1 MTIRETFENNEK
13 KFLSRFATL
22 SSHSKGRAVNE
33 PECEIRTCFQRDR
46 DRIIHCKSFRRL
58 KHKTQ
63 VFFNPEGDHYRDRL
77 THTLEVSQISRTIAK
92 ALFLNEELTEAIALG
107 HDLGHTPFG
116 HAGEKVLDEI
126 TKEKLGQK
134 QTFLHNEQSIRVVT
148 EIEKNGRGLNLTY
161 EVLDGIKNHSGE
173 FIPQTL
179 EGKIVRLSDK
189 IAYIN
194 HDIDDALR
202 AGIFSENDLP
212 AREISVLGRTHRERI
227 NTIVFDIVNRST
239 DREDIIISPE
249 ISDSLFSLRDFLFDN
264 LYLRSPVKI
273 EERKTEKILRELFE
287 YYIDNFDSFM
297 KDYNLKNNINFQNT
311 DSPDSIDFTT
321 RVILIRDYIAN
332 MTDRF
337 ALNKF
342 TEIFIPEKWE
352 IVR

>member
-1 MTIRETFENNEK
+1 MTIRETFENKEK
-13 KFLSRFATL
+13 KFLSKYATL
-22 SSHSKGRAVNE
+22 SSLSKGRAIKE

-126 TKEKLGQK
+126 TKERLGEK
-134 QTFLHNEQSIRVVT
+134 SSFLHNEQSIRVVT
-148 EIEKNGRGLNLTY
+148 EIEKNGKGLNLTF
-161 EVLDGIKNHSGE
+161 EVLDGIRNHSGE
-173 FIPQTL
+173 YIPETL

-212 AREISVLGRTHRERI
+212 EKDISVLGKSHRERI
-227 NTIVFDIVNRST
+227 NTIVLDIVKRST
-239 DREDIIISPE
+239 DRDDIIISPE
-249 ISDSLFSLRDFLFDN
+249 VSDSLFSLRDFLFKN
-264 LYLRSPVKI
+264 LYLRSPVKL

-287 YYIDNFDSFM
+287 YYADNFDSFIE
-297 KDYNLKNNINFQNT
+297 DYNLKNNINFQDDNIAEL
-311 DSPDSIDFTT
+311 IDFKT
-321 RVILIRDYIAN
+321 RIILIRDYISN

-337 ALNKF
+337 ALYKF

-352 IVR
+352 IIR

>member
-92 ALFLNEELTEAIALG
+92 ALFLNEELTEAVALG

-161 EVLDGIKNHSGE
+161 EVLDGIKNHSGK

-227 NTIVFDIVNRST
+227 NTIVFDIVSRST

-311 DSPDSIDFTT
+311 DLPDSIDFTT

>member
-1 MTIRETFENNEK
+1 MTIREIFENKEK
-13 KFLSRFATL
+13 EFLSRHASL
-22 SSHSKGRAVNE
+22 SSFSKGRAVYE
-33 PECEIRTCFQRDR
+33 PECEIRTCYQRDR

-58 KHKTQ
+58 KYKTQ

-126 TKEKLGQK
+126 TREKLGEK
-134 QTFLHNEQSIRVVT
+134 SRFLHNEQSIRVVT
-148 EIEKNGRGLNLTY
+148 EIEKNGKGLNLTY
-161 EVLDGIKNHSGE
+161 EVLDGIKNHSE
-173 FIPQTL
+173 EYMPATL
-179 EGKIVRLSDK
+179 EGKTVRLSDK

-212 AREISVLGRTHRERI
+212 EEEISILGRSHRERI
-227 NTIVFDIVNRST
+227 NTIVLDIVRRSA
-239 DREDIIISPE
+239 DREDIELSPE
-249 ISDSLFSLRDFLFDN
+249 ISRSLFSLRDFLFKN

-273 EERKTEKILRELFE
+273 EEHKTEKILRELFE
-287 YYIDNFDSFM
+287 YYVENFDSFA
-297 KDYNLKNNINFQNT
+297 KDYNLKNNINFSNAELYEN
-311 DSPDSIDFTT
+311 IDFRT
-321 RVILIRDYIAN
+321 RIILIRDYISN

-352 IVR
+352 IIR

>member
-134 QTFLHNEQSIRVVT
+134 QNFLHNEQSIRVVT

-239 DREDIIISPE
+239 DREDIIISSE

>member
-22 SSHSKGRAVNE
+22 SSHSKGRVVNE

-134 QTFLHNEQSIRVVT
+134 QNFLHNEQSIRVVT

-239 DREDIIISPE
+239 DREDIIISSE

>member
-1 MTIRETFENNEK
+1 MTIRETFENKEK
-13 KFLSRFATL
+13 QFLSKYAAL
-22 SSHSKGRAVNE
+22 SSHSKGRTTRE
-33 PECEIRTCFQRDR
+33 PESEIRSCFQRDR

-126 TKEKLGQK
+126 TGERLGK
-134 QTFLHNEQSIRVVT
+134 KNRFLHNEQSIRVVT
-148 EIEKNGRGLNLTY
+148 EIEKNGNGLNLTF

-173 FIPQTL
+173 HIPETL

-202 AGIFSENDLP
+202 AGIFKENDLP
-212 AREISVLGRTHRERI
+212 DSEISVLGRSHAKRI
-227 NTIVFDIVNRST
+227 NTIVLDIVRRST
-239 DREDIIISPE
+239 GKNDIIIGPE
-249 ISDSLFSLRDFLFDN
+249 INRALFSLRDFLFEN
-264 LYLRSPVKI
+264 LYLRSPVML
-273 EERKTEKILRELFE
+273 EERKTEKILRELFD
-287 YYIDNFDSFM
+287 YYIENFDVFI
-297 KDYNLKNNINFQNT
+297 KDYNLKNNINFLNL
-311 DSPDSIDFTT
+311 SLPDCIDFKTKI
-321 RVILIRDYIAN
+321 ILIRDYISN

-342 TEIFIPEKWE
+342 AEIFIPEKWE
-352 IVR
+352 IIR

>member
-161 EVLDGIKNHSGE
+161 EVLDGIKNHSGK

-227 NTIVFDIVNRST
+227 NTIVFDIVSRST

-311 DSPDSIDFTT
+311 DLPDSIDFTT

>member
-1 MTIRETFENNEK
+1 MTIREIFENKEK
-13 KFLSRFATL
+13 EFLSRHASL
-22 SSHSKGRAVNE
+22 SSLSKGRAVYE
-33 PECEIRTCFQRDR
+33 PECEIRTYYQRDR

-58 KHKTQ
+58 KYKTQ

-126 TKEKLGQK
+126 TREKLGEK
-134 QTFLHNEQSIRVVT
+134 SRFLHNEQSIRVVT
-148 EIEKNGRGLNLTY
+148 EIEKNGKGLNLTY
-161 EVLDGIKNHSGE
+161 EVLDGIKNHSE
-173 FIPQTL
+173 EYMPATL
-179 EGKIVRLSDK
+179 EGKTVRLSDK

-212 AREISVLGRTHRERI
+212 EEEISILGRSHRERI
-227 NTIVFDIVNRST
+227 NTIVLDIVRRST
-239 DREDIIISPE
+239 DREDIELSPE
-249 ISDSLFSLRDFLFDN
+249 ISRSLFSLRDFLFKN

-273 EERKTEKILRELFE
+273 EEHKTEKILRELFE
-287 YYIDNFDSFM
+287 YYVENFDSFA
-297 KDYNLKNNINFQNT
+297 KDYNLKNNINFSNT
-311 DSPDSIDFTT
+311 ELYENIDFRT
-321 RVILIRDYIAN
+321 RIILIRDYISN

-352 IVR
+352 IIK

>member
-22 SSHSKGRAVNE
+22 SSHSKGRVVNE

-134 QTFLHNEQSIRVVT
+134 QNFLHNEQSIRVVT

-239 DREDIIISPE
+239 DREDIIISSE

-311 DSPDSIDFTT
+311 DSPYSIDFTT

>member
-1 MTIRETFENNEK
+1 MTIRETFENREK
-13 KFLSRFATL
+13 QLLSKFAALSL
-22 SSHSKGRAVNE
+22 LSKGRAVKE
-33 PECEIRTCFQRDR
+33 SESEIRTCFQRDR

-126 TKEKLGQK
+126 TQEKLGRENR
-134 QTFLHNEQSIRVVT
+134 FLHNEQSIRVVT
-148 EIEKNGRGLNLTY
+148 EIEKNGRGLNLSF

-173 FIPQTL
+173 HVPETL

-194 HDIDDALR
+194 HDIDDAIR
-202 AGIFSENDLP
+202 AGIFSEKDLP
-212 AREISVLGRTHRERI
+212 GDEIAVLGKNHGVRI
-227 NTIVFDIVNRST
+227 NTIVLDIVKRSF
-239 DREDIIISPE
+239 DKNDIILSPE
-249 ISDSLFSLRDFLFDN
+249 INEALFSLRDFLFKN
-264 LYLRSPVKI
+264 LYLISPVML
-273 EERKTEKILRELFE
+273 EERKTGKILRELFE
-287 YYIDNFDSFM
+287 YYIGNFDIFI
-297 KDYNLKNNINFQNT
+297 KDYNLKNNINFLA
-311 DSPDSIDFTT
+311 PEALKSIDFKTKI
-321 RVILIRDYIAN
+321 ILIRDYISN

-337 ALNKF
+337 ALSKF
-342 TEIFIPEKWE
+342 AEIFIPEKWE
-352 IVR
+352 IIR

>member
-1 MTIRETFENNEK
+1 MTIRETFENKEK
-13 KFLSRFATL
+13 KFLSGYASL
-22 SSHSKGRAVNE
+22 SSLSKGRAVYE
-33 PECEIRTCFQRDR
+33 PECEIRTCYQRDR

-126 TKEKLGQK
+126 TKEKLGK
-134 QTFLHNEQSIRVVT
+134 SNSFLHNEQSIRVVT
-148 EIEKNGRGLNLTY
+148 EIEKNGKGLNLTY
-161 EVLDGIKNHSGE
+161 EVLDGIRNHSGE
-173 FIPQTL
+173 FIPLTL

-202 AGIFSENDLP
+202 AGIFSEQDLP
-212 AREISVLGRTHRERI
+212 KSEIYVLGGSHRERI
-227 NTIVFDIVNRST
+227 NTIVLDIVNGST

-249 ISDSLFSLRDFLFDN
+249 ISQSLFSLRDFLFEN

-287 YYIDNFDSFM
+287 YYVENFDSFI
-297 KDYNLKNNINFQNT
+297 KDYNLKNNINFSNT
-311 DSPDSIDFTT
+311 ELYDSIDFTT
-321 RVILIRDYIAN
+321 RIILIRDYIAN

-352 IVR
+352 IIR